1 MSIPVGGYLNYSF
14 IFTQSDMM
22 NVLKAIKAE
31 GGDGVIIWGS
41 SSSFKNEAQCRAFMD
56 FFERDL
62 VSIIKDFRQLR

>member
-1 MSIPVGGYLNYSF
+1 
-14 IFTQSDMM
+14 MM
-22 NVLKAIKAE
+22 NILKAIKAE

-41 SSSFKNEAQCRAFMD
+41 SSSFKNEAQCRTFMN